1 MSLSN
6 KGQLSIEYFVAMII
20 FIFFVVYFL
29 FQMSNLVPEFTGE
42 MESQRIRS
50 EAYQMSE
57 IMINGP
63 GMPSN
68 WNTLPYSQTVLFGL
82 SNQTLNKTNLLSSS
96 KINSMNATCASLGQQ
111 AIRSKFYTDLDMSMI
126 IIDRTNGN
134 PRLDCNAPRN
144 NTRGFSVTVR
154 RIVAFDDG
162 KFGDLTLQVWRP

>member
-42 MESQRIRS
+42 MENQRIRS
-50 EAYQMSE
+50 EAYQISE
-57 IMINGP
+57 IMINSP
-63 GMPSN
+63 GMPAN
-68 WNTLPYSQTVLFGL
+68 WNALPYSQTVLFGL
-82 SNQTLNKTNLLSSS
+82 SNQTLNKTNLLSSA
-96 KINSMNATCASLGQQ
+96 KIVSMNSTCVSLGQQ
-111 AIRSKFYTDLDMSMI
+111 AIQSKFYTDLEMSMI
-126 IIDRTNGN
+126 IVDRTDGS

-162 KFGDLTLQVWRP
+162 RFGDLTLQMWRP

>member
-1 MSLSN
+1 MSLST

-50 EAYQMSE
+50 EAYQISE

-63 GMPSN
+63 GMPAN

-82 SNQTLNKTNLLSSS
+82 SNEMLNKTNLLSSS
-96 KINSMNATCASLGQQ
+96 KISSMNSTCTSLGQQ
-111 AIRSKFYTDLDMSMI
+111 AIKSKIYTDLEMSMLI
-126 IIDRTNGN
+126 VDRTDGT
-134 PRLDCNAPRN
+134 PRLDCNAPKN

-162 KFGDLTLQVWRP
+162 KFGDLTLQMWRP

>member
-1 MSLSN
+1 MPLST

-42 MESQRIRS
+42 MEGQRIRS

-57 IMINGP
+57 ILINSP
-63 GMPSN
+63 GIPAN

-82 SNQTLNKTNLLSSS
+82 SNQTLNKTNLLSSAKMAS
-96 KINSMNATCASLGQQ
+96 IGSTCASLGQQ
-111 AIRSKFYTDLDMSMI
+111 SIRSKMYTDLEMSMLI
-126 IIDRTNGN
+126 VDRTDGS
-134 PRLDCNAPRN
+134 PRLDCSAPRN

-162 KFGDLTLQVWRP
+162 RFGDLTLQVWRP